1 MKKLLFLTATILLL
15 AACSPSPKEFQYSWE
30 YHYMDSIYEEGEDL
44 TAAQIITKYQPM
56 LADLMEIIGYTD
68 RVIKKE
74 SGAESEL
81 SNFAADAMRIIAE
94 KSINEPVQVGLTNY
108 GGIRTD
114 MPKGDVRVY
123 DIYSIFPF
131 NNTVVICKVKGSNLK
146 MFFDK
151 MAEKGRMECLSG
163 VELVV
168 DNKELT
174 KCYVAGKPIDDN
186 AIYNFAVND
195 FLLEGGDGVS
205 LGSISESMVNTEV
218 LMRDGIVDCIKDLTA
233 AGNKI
238 DPKKDGR
245 IVIINNEMR

>member
-1 MKKLLFLTATILLL
+1 
-15 AACSPSPKEFQYSWE
+15 
-30 YHYMDSIYEEGEDL
+30 
-44 TAAQIITKYQPM
+44 
-56 LADLMEIIGYTD
+56 
-68 RVIKKE
+68 
-74 SGAESEL
+74 
-81 SNFAADAMRIIAE
+81 
-94 KSINEPVQVGLTNY
+94 
-108 GGIRTD
+108 
-114 MPKGDVRVY
+114 
-123 DIYSIFPF
+123 
-131 NNTVVICKVKGSNLK
+131 
-146 MFFDK
+146 

-186 AIYNFAVND
+186 AIYNVAIND